1 LEIVDGQPPQVAP
14 PQHQNPD
21 APSWHR
27 ELVLGAVDT
36 AAADEAA
43 PTFDNTEGQGDRCR
57 LSGVAPGAAM
67 KTAAQSYAARQL
79 ELLARRGLEV
89 ADRVACGQLG
99 FIDGVDM
106 LYSAAIWAGLRETVG
121 DDLIRTLAAAFAG
134 ARRPT

>member
-67 KTAAQSYAARQL
+67 RLPHNPTPRGSSSFWLGAASRL
-79 ELLARRGLEV
+79 PIVLLAVSSDSSMGSTCSIR
-89 ADRVACGQLG
+89 
-99 FIDGVDM
+99 
-106 LYSAAIWAGLRETVG
+106 LRSGPAFVKP
-121 DDLIRTLAAAFAG
+121 LA
-134 ARRPT
+134 TI